1 MGAGG
6 IINALNGEAAEQR
19 PGAEAAHRLVSSP
32 GPSTDRQPA
41 RLTVFFVEFRY
52 SLPYLHKLEEKERGD
67 GAIAGWM
74 TPPKTAAQ
82 YLVEQLIAW
91 GCRTVYGVA
100 GDDNLFLLDALEKQR
115 AIRYIACRLEI
126 TAALMASAEAKLTGR
141 PAVCTA
147 TAGPGAALLAAG
159 LGDAAMDRA
168 PVLAITGQVERK
180 KIGTGAKQAVD
191 QQLLVQPFA
200 RYTALT
206 ADAGGLPT
214 QLNRAMRTAVEEGGV
229 AHLSVP
235 KDVWTQPVD
244 SPLFPPPPKRR
255 PPRPSD
261 EAMEKAIRAMER
273 AQRPIILAGRG
284 AEEARDAL
292 LIFADRL
299 SAPIMTTMP
308 ARPVVPADHPLFLGG
323 LGQGGSEIASDLL
336 RESDLCIILGATWW
350 PEDFVPQEIP
360 VVQVDISPEPI
371 GQSMPVVAGVVGE
384 VREVLE
390 AWIDGIQSRDRSVW
404 RGRMER
410 AKVRWKE
417 QIEKEA
423 RQNQTPL
430 APQRVIAAL
439 GNAVEDDA
447 IIALDTGDHTLWFN
461 RIFQPKSQEILL
473 SGRWRTLGFG
483 LPAAMAAKRVY
494 DDRQVVA
501 LVGDGGLVTTMADL
515 ITAVRYG
522 WPITVIVMNNGS
534 FAMEKNRMKSAGL
547 DPASTELVNPD
558 FAALAECFGGEGYFV
573 EEADQ
578 LEPVFR
584 RALSSDRLSLVDV
597 RIGAPVVPH
606 TRL

>member
-1 MGAGG
+1 
-6 IINALNGEAAEQR
+6 
-19 PGAEAAHRLVSSP
+19 
-32 GPSTDRQPA
+32 
-41 RLTVFFVEFRY
+41 
-52 SLPYLHKLEEKERGD
+52 
-67 GAIAGWM
+67 
-74 TPPKTAAQ
+74 
-82 YLVEQLIAW
+82 
-91 GCRTVYGVA
+91 
-100 GDDNLFLLDALEKQR
+100 
-115 AIRYIACRLEI
+115 
-126 TAALMASAEAKLTGR
+126 
-141 PAVCTA
+141 
-147 TAGPGAALLAAG
+147 
-159 LGDAAMDRA
+159 
-168 PVLAITGQVERK
+168 
-180 KIGTGAKQAVD
+180 
-191 QQLLVQPFA
+191 
-200 RYTALT
+200 
-206 ADAGGLPT
+206 
-214 QLNRAMRTAVEEGGV
+214 
-229 AHLSVP
+229 
-235 KDVWTQPVD
+235 
-244 SPLFPPPPKRR
+244 
-255 PPRPSD
+255 
-261 EAMEKAIRAMER
+261 
-273 AQRPIILAGRG
+273 
-284 AEEARDAL
+284 
-292 LIFADRL
+292 
-299 SAPIMTTMP
+299 
-308 ARPVVPADHPLFLGG
+308 
-323 LGQGGSEIASDLL
+323 
-336 RESDLCIILGATWW
+336 
-350 PEDFVPQEIP
+350 
-360 VVQVDISPEPI
+360 
-371 GQSMPVVAGVVGE
+371 
-384 VREVLE
+384 
-390 AWIDGIQSRDRSVW
+390 
-404 RGRMER
+404 MER

-483 LPAAMAAKRVY
+483 LPAAMVAKRIY

-584 RALSSDRLSLVDV
+584 QALSSDRLSLVDV